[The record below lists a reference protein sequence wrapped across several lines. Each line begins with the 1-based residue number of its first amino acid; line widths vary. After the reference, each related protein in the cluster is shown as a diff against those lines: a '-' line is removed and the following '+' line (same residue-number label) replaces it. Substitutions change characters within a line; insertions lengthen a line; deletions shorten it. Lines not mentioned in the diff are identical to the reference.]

1 MADNAQIEI
10 RLKLEQEVKQRNR
23 EQYESIFAGIARIQ
37 RDRNLVDFYD
47 EADEIMHELDVPS
60 SAMDLPPDPKIV
72 ARYTSMVRRVQGKM
86 ATGAQLPGAP
96 GSQQQSNIS
105 PLSPAQHAAL
115 SAQLGQAGINV
126 NPFGNFNAPM
136 RGGAP
141 GPAGRGRGVG
151 QTGLPAD
158 IQRFAQQYQAELAQI
173 GDEVFDRLE
182 KQVLSDQM
190 REAAI
195 DRIRRIRDDA
205 SRQALRFPLT
215 SPSRS
220 AVRDIERGASEMQRR
235 LSGQSSQLGFAG
247 AEQVRYDQDVR
258 GPLQDLIRQGV
269 GGGAINRDALAD
281 AMRDAEVRRG
291 DIRSNPN
298 IDPSLARRRTEA
310 MAQDMRQ
317 ASQLARLF
325 PETVQR
331 GTPGRDLAS
340 VSPGAVAG
348 FENLQRIR
356 SELQGAR
363 EGPMG
368 QLASNRQRELLAE
381 LNINQQIN
389 RVEQERLR
397 SEGLMT
403 RERQHRFNVL
413 QNEYRLTER
422 DVQGAPVR
430 LTSADISRQAAM
442 VGPQALI
449 GQALQRIAFERGDVG
464 GTGSLAMAGQL
475 IAQRGFGGAAMGGMM
490 GLGSRVATGL
500 TGTSGGLGSLLGG
513 LGALATIPVVGA
525 VAAGAAFTLAQVG
538 PAAQL
543 GMGAANLWRRG
554 GGRDL
559 QGLGN
564 NFRDPTGF
572 MTELLGAGTG
582 LAFDRDEVMAAA
594 QTLAQ
599 TGGLRGGGAGLIA
612 DRTRS
617 TLRAARFLGVD
628 PNTMAQSMG
637 TMESM
642 NLVGAGPNRMSQ
654 ERFADLLASS
664 INRGGMRGRETDVLT
679 AITSLTQA
687 LAIRGMTT
695 PEMTQNTIGLIT
707 AMNAS
712 GSPGLRG
719 APGMQ
724 LLGQMDTSV
733 TGARGLQEALLY
745 QAYNRQAGGGM
756 DYLQFI
762 EEQGKGAGSQY
773 FMGAASDI
781 ANLGGQDPR
790 RRALAL
796 ITQYFGGDRSKF
808 GQAMQMDE
816 LIRGGDLTPASFAR
830 LTGGTMETEGYQPGA
845 GLQGI
850 ENLNEAQ
857 NQLVR
862 NFQDLASAMLPV
874 IEGFTKL
881 ASYFSGEAATVVGR
895 VTNPSPRKQAEA
907 IVPRIPTPGGG
918 TIEGPPI
925 YPDINTPIGPV
936 PNPLHP
942 ETESPIP
949 LPSIEP
955 HPTIIPTPWGQITI
969 PDIRVGPGGTPALP
983 AAPVPNLPMPGPPE
997 LPSAPTAP
1005 STPMEPGPAEIP
1017 SAVGI
1022 DQFQTLDQNAFPG
1035 GEDLC
1040 GPTTISMILQN
1051 HLGVPVN
1058 PRTLAEEMTAFTG
1071 HPWQA
1076 GMSWDRVD
1084 QFIQRYAER
1093 HGSSL
1098 EVNADVLGNRGS
1110 ARIDEVVEGLR
1121 QGRPVVFSVDPR
1133 TAAGIGTEGG
1143 AHLGFNTNHIVG
1155 AIGVDANNMVSV
1167 IDPNGRARYANGT
1180 NRGGSIVRRLP
1191 MQEFRNLMRPGG
1203 AGSWIVGGYTGPGSV
1218 PAPGLP
1224 AVAPSTPSAPMDA
1237 GPGGA
1242 DMLPRLSGA
1251 GGYDAEGNPRA
1262 TEEEKA
1268 RYFQQAMAMARASG
1282 LSEEEAAFVVGVGA
1296 SESNFGN
1303 SVSNNFF
1310 GLKQWDARA
1319 ARGEPS
1325 VRQRTWEMINGRPQ
1339 QVMADFAAFSSHR
1352 AGMQGF
1358 ESLLSLANEHWA
1370 PIMND
1375 LHAGNI
1381 TAEEA
1386 ATRLNNLGPNSFATN
1401 RGWAEQHAVPNI
1413 QRARNA
1419 SPPPGSY
1426 APMDQYGQAAASQM
1440 NISFQN
1446 PTVTLLWPN
1455 GEEAASFTLNPSVDV
1470 PSTIDRDAYRTMGY
1484 YGNG

>member
-1 MADNAQIEI
+1 LYFPFLIQRTYKNLADNAQIEI

-23 EQYESIFAGIARIQ
+23 EQYESMFAGISRIQ
-37 RDRNLVDFYD
+37 RDRNLGDFYD
-47 EADEIMHELDVPS
+47 EADEIMRDLDVPS
-60 SAMDLPPDPKIV
+60 SAMDLPPDPKVV
-72 ARYTSMVRRVQGKM
+72 ARYTSMVRRVQGKI
-86 ATGAQLPGAP
+86 ATGPQLPGAP
-96 GSQQQSNIS
+96 GSQQQSNVS
-105 PLSPAQHAAL
+105 PLNPAQHAAL

-141 GPAGRGRGVG
+141 GPVGRGKGVG
-151 QTGLPAD
+151 ASGLPAD

-182 KQVLSDQM
+182 RQVLSDQM
-190 REAAI
+190 RERAVERA
-195 DRIRRIRDDA
+195 RQIRDEA
-205 SRQALRFPLT
+205 SRQALRFPLA
-215 SPSRS
+215 SPARS
-220 AVRDIERGASEMQRR
+220 AVRDIERGAAEMQRR

-269 GGGAINRDALAD
+269 AGIPINRDALSD
-281 AMRDAEVRRG
+281 AIRDVEMRRG

-298 IDPSLARRRTEA
+298 IDPSLARRRTEP
-310 MAQDMRQ
+310 MAQDIRQ

-325 PETVQR
+325 PETIQR

-356 SELQGAR
+356 TELQGAR

-430 LTSADISRQAAM
+430 LTAGDISRQAAM
-442 VGPQALI
+442 AGPQALI

-464 GTGSLAMAGQL
+464 GTGGLAMAGQM
-475 IAQRGFGGAAMGGMM
+475 IAQRGFGGAAFGGLLY
-490 GLGSRVATGL
+490 GGSRLATGL
-500 TGTSGGLGSLLGG
+500 TGTSGGLGSLIGG
-513 LGALATIPVVGA
+513 LGALATIPIAGA
-525 VAAGAAFTLAQVG
+525 VAAGTAFTLAQVG

-543 GMGAANLWRRG
+543 GMGASNLWRRG

-572 MTELLGAGTG
+572 MTELLSAGNG

-628 PNTMAQSMG
+628 ANTMAQSMG

-642 NLVGAGPNRMSQ
+642 NLVGTGPSRMSQ

-664 INRGGMRGRETDVLT
+664 VNRGGMRGRETDVLT

-719 APGMQ
+719 AAGMQ

-773 FMGAASDI
+773 FMGAAGDI

-816 LIRGGDLTPASFAR
+816 LIRGGNLTKENFAQ

-845 GLQGI
+845 GLQGV
-850 ENLNEAQ
+850 EELAEAQ
-857 NQLVR
+857 NSLIR
-862 NFQDLASAMLPV
+862 NFQDLASTMLPV
-874 IEGFTKL
+874 IKGFTWL
-881 ASYFSGEAATVVGR
+881 ADHFAGMAATAVGNI
-895 VTNPSPRKQAEA
+895 TNPDTEKPPQVIETPAGP
-907 IVPRIPTPGGG
+907 ITVPSTIPTPV
-918 TIEGPPI
+918 GPI
-925 YPDINTPIGPV
+925 PV
-936 PNPLHP
+936 P
-942 ETESPIP
+942 EIPIP
-949 LPSIEP
+949 SVEP
-955 HPTIIPTPWGQITI
+955 HPTIIQTPAGPITF
-969 PDIRVGPGGTPALP
+969 PDIQIRPPAGETPALP
-983 AAPVPNLPMPGPPE
+983 APPSPGLPSTPAVPSG
-997 LPSAPTAP
+997 PSAPA
-1005 STPMEPGPAEIP
+1005 
-1017 SAVGI
+1017 
-1022 DQFQTLDQNAFPG
+1022 
-1035 GEDLC
+1035 
-1040 GPTTISMILQN
+1040 
-1051 HLGVPVN
+1051 
-1058 PRTLAEEMTAFTG
+1058 
-1071 HPWQA
+1071 
-1076 GMSWDRVD
+1076 
-1084 QFIQRYAER
+1084 
-1093 HGSSL
+1093 SS
-1098 EVNADVLGNRGS
+1098 
-1110 ARIDEVVEGLR
+1110 
-1121 QGRPVVFSVDPR
+1121 
-1133 TAAGIGTEGG
+1133 
-1143 AHLGFNTNHIVG
+1143 
-1155 AIGVDANNMVSV
+1155 
-1167 IDPNGRARYANGT
+1167 
-1180 NRGGSIVRRLP
+1180 
-1191 MQEFRNLMRPGG
+1191 
-1203 AGSWIVGGYTGPGSV
+1203 
-1218 PAPGLP
+1218 
-1224 AVAPSTPSAPMDA
+1224 
-1237 GPGGA
+1237 
-1242 DMLPRLSGA
+1242 
-1251 GGYDAEGNPRA
+1251 
-1262 TEEEKA
+1262 
-1268 RYFQQAMAMARASG
+1268 
-1282 LSEEEAAFVVGVGA
+1282 
-1296 SESNFGN
+1296 
-1303 SVSNNFF
+1303 
-1310 GLKQWDARA
+1310 
-1319 ARGEPS
+1319 
-1325 VRQRTWEMINGRPQ
+1325 
-1339 QVMADFAAFSSHR
+1339 
-1352 AGMQGF
+1352 
-1358 ESLLSLANEHWA
+1358 
-1370 PIMND
+1370 
-1375 LHAGNI
+1375 
-1381 TAEEA
+1381 
-1386 ATRLNNLGPNSFATN
+1386 
-1401 RGWAEQHAVPNI
+1401 
-1413 QRARNA
+1413 
-1419 SPPPGSY
+1419 
-1426 APMDQYGQAAASQM
+1426 GQAALAALRLVGQ
-1440 NISFQN
+1440 
-1446 PTVTLLWPN
+1446 
-1455 GEEAASFTLNPSVDV
+1455 GE
-1470 PSTIDRDAYRTMGY
+1470 
-1484 YGNG
+1484 

>member
-23 EQYESIFAGIARIQ
+23 EQYESMFAGISRIQ
-37 RDRNLVDFYD
+37 RDRNLADFYD
-47 EADEIMHELDVPS
+47 EADEIMHALDVPS
-60 SAMDLPPDPKIV
+60 SAMDLPPDPKVV
-72 ARYTSMVRRVQGKM
+72 ARYTSMVRRVQGKI
-86 ATGAQLPGAP
+86 ATSPQLPGAP

-105 PLSPAQHAAL
+105 PLNPSQHAAL

-141 GPAGRGRGVG
+141 GPVGRGKGVG
-151 QTGLPAD
+151 ASGLPAD

-182 KQVLSDQM
+182 RQVLSDQM
-190 REAAI
+190 RERAVERA
-195 DRIRRIRDDA
+195 RQIRDEA
-205 SRQALRFPLT
+205 SRQALRFPLA
-215 SPSRS
+215 SPARS
-220 AVRDIERGASEMQRR
+220 AVRDIERGAAEMQRR

-269 GGGAINRDALAD
+269 AGIPINRDALSD
-281 AMRDAEVRRG
+281 AIRDVEMRRG

-298 IDPSLARRRTEA
+298 IDPSLARRRTEP
-310 MAQDMRQ
+310 MAQDIRQ

-325 PETVQR
+325 PETIQR

-356 SELQGAR
+356 TELQGAR

-430 LTSADISRQAAM
+430 LTAGDISRQAAM
-442 VGPQALI
+442 AGPQALI

-464 GTGSLAMAGQL
+464 GTGGLAMAGQM
-475 IAQRGFGGAAMGGMM
+475 IAQRGFGGAAFGGLLY
-490 GLGSRVATGL
+490 GGSRLATGL
-500 TGTSGGLGSLLGG
+500 TGTSGGLGSLIGG
-513 LGALATIPVVGA
+513 LGALATIPIAGA
-525 VAAGAAFTLAQVG
+525 VAAGTAFTLAQVG

-543 GMGAANLWRRG
+543 GMGASNLWRRG

-572 MTELLGAGTG
+572 MTELLSAGNG

-628 PNTMAQSMG
+628 ANTMAQSMG

-642 NLVGAGPNRMSQ
+642 NLVGTGPSRMSQ

-664 INRGGMRGRETDVLT
+664 VNRGGMRGRETDVLT

-719 APGMQ
+719 AAGMQ

-773 FMGAASDI
+773 FMGAAGDI

-816 LIRGGDLTPASFAR
+816 LIRGGNLTKENFAQ

-857 NQLVR
+857 NELVR

-874 IEGFTKL
+874 IEGMTKL
-881 ASYFSGEAATVVGR
+881 ASYFSGIAAGAVGT
-895 VTNPSPRKQAEA
+895 VTNPRPRK
-907 IVPRIPTPGGG
+907 T
-918 TIEGPPI
+918 
-925 YPDINTPIGPV
+925 
-936 PNPLHP
+936 
-942 ETESPIP
+942 S
-949 LPSIEP
+949 
-955 HPTIIPTPWGQITI
+955 
-969 PDIRVGPGGTPALP
+969 
-983 AAPVPNLPMPGPPE
+983 
-997 LPSAPTAP
+997 
-1005 STPMEPGPAEIP
+1005 
-1017 SAVGI
+1017 
-1022 DQFQTLDQNAFPG
+1022 
-1035 GEDLC
+1035 
-1040 GPTTISMILQN
+1040 
-1051 HLGVPVN
+1051 
-1058 PRTLAEEMTAFTG
+1058 
-1071 HPWQA
+1071 
-1076 GMSWDRVD
+1076 
-1084 QFIQRYAER
+1084 
-1093 HGSSL
+1093 
-1098 EVNADVLGNRGS
+1098 
-1110 ARIDEVVEGLR
+1110 
-1121 QGRPVVFSVDPR
+1121 
-1133 TAAGIGTEGG
+1133 
-1143 AHLGFNTNHIVG
+1143 
-1155 AIGVDANNMVSV
+1155 
-1167 IDPNGRARYANGT
+1167 
-1180 NRGGSIVRRLP
+1180 
-1191 MQEFRNLMRPGG
+1191 
-1203 AGSWIVGGYTGPGSV
+1203 
-1218 PAPGLP
+1218 
-1224 AVAPSTPSAPMDA
+1224 
-1237 GPGGA
+1237 
-1242 DMLPRLSGA
+1242 
-1251 GGYDAEGNPRA
+1251 
-1262 TEEEKA
+1262 
-1268 RYFQQAMAMARASG
+1268 
-1282 LSEEEAAFVVGVGA
+1282 
-1296 SESNFGN
+1296 
-1303 SVSNNFF
+1303 
-1310 GLKQWDARA
+1310 
-1319 ARGEPS
+1319 
-1325 VRQRTWEMINGRPQ
+1325 
-1339 QVMADFAAFSSHR
+1339 
-1352 AGMQGF
+1352 
-1358 ESLLSLANEHWA
+1358 
-1370 PIMND
+1370 
-1375 LHAGNI
+1375 
-1381 TAEEA
+1381 
-1386 ATRLNNLGPNSFATN
+1386 
-1401 RGWAEQHAVPNI
+1401 
-1413 QRARNA
+1413 
-1419 SPPPGSY
+1419 
-1426 APMDQYGQAAASQM
+1426 
-1440 NISFQN
+1440 
-1446 PTVTLLWPN
+1446 
-1455 GEEAASFTLNPSVDV
+1455 
-1470 PSTIDRDAYRTMGY
+1470 
-1484 YGNG
+1484 